1 MLHRILISFLF
12 VFVLPLTNNS
22 ESGYFKDFYESGKPK
37 SEGWLVDEKKTGYW
51 KFYHEN
57 GKTSEQ
63 GHYKYNRREKY
74 WYFYSPNRIRIKE
87 GNYLDG
93 EMSSWWLFYDTKG
106 RINHKCQLN
115 NGKKNG
121 YCLKYENE
129 ELVSAEKFQNGEKI
143 KEWFNFVD
151 FQRENKLS
159 DLK

>member
-1 MLHRILISFLF
+1 MTSNLLISFLF
-12 VFVLPLTNNS
+12 ILS
-22 ESGYFKDFYESGKPK
+22 SGSGFDSDSKYFKDFYASGKPK
-37 SEGWLVDEKKTGYW
+37 SEGWLIDGKKTGYW

-57 GKTSEQ
+57 GNTSEQ

-74 WYFYSPNRIRIKE
+74 WYFYSPNSVRIKE
-87 GNYLDG
+87 GKYLAG
-93 EMSSWWLFYDTKG
+93 SMTSWWLFYDTKG

-129 ELVSAEKFQNGEKI
+129 ELVAAEKYHNGEKI

-151 FQRENKLS
+151 FRRENKLS

>member
-1 MLHRILISFLF
+1 MTNKLLISFLL
-12 VFVLPLTNNS
+12 VFVLPPTNNT
-22 ESGYFKDFYESGKPK
+22 ESQYFKDFYESGKPK
-37 SEGWLVDEKKTGYW
+37 SEGWLEDGKKTGYW
-51 KFYHEN
+51 KFYYEN

-63 GHYKYNRREKY
+63 GHYKLNKREKY

-87 GNYLDG
+87 GSYLAG
-93 EMSSWWLFYDTKG
+93 KMISWWLFYDTKG

-129 ELVSAEKFQNGEKI
+129 ELVCAEKYQNGEKI
-143 KEWFNFVD
+143 KEWFSFVD

>member
-1 MLHRILISFLF
+1 MPYRILISFLF
-12 VFVLPLTNNS
+12 VFVFSLTNSNES
-22 ESGYFKDFYESGKPK
+22 EYLKDFYESGKTK
-37 SEGWLVDEKKTGYW
+37 SEGWLVDGNKAGYW
-51 KFYHEN
+51 KFYYEN

-63 GHYKYNRREKY
+63 GHYKHNRREKY

-93 EMSSWWLFYDTKG
+93 EMTSWWLFYDTKG

-121 YCLKYENE
+121 YCPKYENE
-129 ELVSAEKFQNGEKI
+129 ELVSAEKFQNGNKI